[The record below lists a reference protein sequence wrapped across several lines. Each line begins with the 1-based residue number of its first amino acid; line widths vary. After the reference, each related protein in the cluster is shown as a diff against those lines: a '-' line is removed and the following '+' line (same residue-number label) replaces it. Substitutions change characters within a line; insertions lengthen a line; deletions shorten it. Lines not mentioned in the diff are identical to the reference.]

1 MRFYN
6 GLRENNKKTKQN
18 LILSNQ
24 SFQRKPVSWAV
35 LYWPSLPS
43 LKYLKASLSKGTT
56 FINAANDWIGVGT
69 GHLFPSVP
77 CQEMCLFSW
86 WEMLPS
92 WRAALNHIGHKVA
105 FAFAVRLP
113 SSTLFNPS
121 DMLRGGA
128 ECQKINRKKH
138 ASGRHAWPPK
148 PHILDR
154 LNIYSGRRL
163 ACHDV
168 GKWLSLWT
176 GNMLLCVLYLANK
189 AILTLIVSS

>member
-1 MRFYN
+1 MVPTT
-6 GLRENNKKTKQN
+6 GSEWE
-18 LILSNQ
+18 
-24 SFQRKPVSWAV
+24 PVI
-35 LYWPSLPS
+35 Y
-43 LKYLKASLSKGTT
+43 
-56 FINAANDWIGVGT
+56 
-69 GHLFPSVP
+69 FPQFPAKRCVYSADEKR
-77 CQEMCLFSW
+77 C
-86 WEMLPS
+86 
-92 WRAALNHIGHKVA
+92 RAALNHIGHKVA

-113 SSTLFNPS
+113 AYTLFNPS

-154 LNIYSGRRL
+154 LNIYSGCRL
-163 ACHDV
+163 TCHDV

-189 AILTLIVSS
+189 AILTLIVSSQIHKVHIWLSPLSVAYGRCKQITVTLAGINRAWRRV